1 MVVELPTSFCSGEE
15 SVDDVESRVV
25 ELTLGEKAENG
36 LWCEENG
43 LCQFMA
49 SCVWSLSSGQWLY
62 DTSEQTAGLSTTN
75 VRDVINT
82 LCKTVFRS
90 T

>member
-1 MVVELPTSFCSGEE
+1 MELPRSFCSGEE

-25 ELTLGEKAENG
+25 ELTLGEKAEKG
-36 LWCEENG
+36 LGCEENG

-49 SCVWSLSSGQWLY
+49 SCVWSLSSGQWGY

-82 LCKTVFRS
+82 LCSTVLRFA
-90 T
+90 